1 MNYANPFSLTS
12 QTSFLS
18 PKEQRSR
25 LTSFLSQNHSIRS
38 NKSVSPKMHFIP
50 QQKMLRTEQIS
61 PKSQFVPKND
71 NKQYQKRTTGR
82 IKYVSEHSSTPY
94 LYIQK
99 KKHEIRIPLL
109 PKLSPEPK
117 IESPKLP
124 FINIMTEPTI
134 TIEEQGEQERSN
146 FEQRFELNKDQQI
159 LLNKSNNLLQV
170 SQLSNNQDDQ
180 LSNSKLSIRTRF
192 KKAVQNSFHS
202 PARKSLFNV
211 IISHEFNV
219 LQEIERPQ
227 IQKRFEP
234 GNQILALKL
243 QMRTIKNIKKK
254 EKYIKD
260 VQLKKG
266 FGSINVEQFNVS
278 TKAFQRK
285 INLIHQTS
293 SRSLMHQEQF
303 SLLPK
308 SQRKS
313 ITSVC
318 SQTQNNVLIVS
329 SDKHTQFIKER
340 SKEIDKVK
348 EYEKSKFNVTITYE
362 NVEKLTF
369 QFNRPQRLNQFKD
382 TTEEITPLKPPQSPR
397 QIVPLSL
404 ISSKNLQSSRKLD
417 QVSSSRNLGANRFS
431 RLSIQSSVFSEE
443 ATNSADLKFDFSK
456 PNLYVRV
463 YYQNK
468 LYKMMQ
474 KTNYTKQNLQ
484 EIEENF
490 LPKVALTSSTILT
503 NIYTVMS
510 TSEQGIRQRKVTN
523 ENLNDKI
530 SFSGIQ
536 LPKYSIEK
544 ENTIFKYDE
553 YGNESATLSSE
564 ESDDSVSLDNFLES
578 PANNKPVIRK
588 NKTLKSEKA
597 LKDQNQPQEQTQT
610 YFIKDDPI
618 DEKQLSTGALIL
630 IKKIRMAFQMPLHLQ
645 PIISVLEQQ
654 TKNHLLAQHV
664 KMCDHFEMGLLTDK
678 HQTVFE
684 KMIIYQRSSILN
696 KAICCAIE
704 FKFPNILVG
713 RYNCQTKMIDVE
725 HQEPVSNTA
734 ILEEQESK
742 YEKLE
747 NQQLLQTQIRNS
759 MRRRSKELKE
769 SINKRQTINAKK
781 QIQQGLTK
789 QDSLQ
794 VTQPQQWNRR
804 VVLTGELTNPLTI
817 TIQQTNQQNSNL
829 FTQASTVLITKPT
842 LASQQSVFRVTSS
855 KHIDLNSP
863 QQDLSS
869 SFHSSQNEE
878 SRRSSKI
885 EQIQH
890 QQSSQTQYTQPP
902 QQQVSQQKMQS
913 QQEDSFESVQEQ
925 EDKYH
930 LLQEGKNAL
939 SMYMN
944 SLRMRTQ
951 IKESQRRQKLD
962 TNQLIKLAIYNN
974 NFVEFMDNIQLI
986 PEMQIDA
993 PLQDGN
999 TFLILAAQCGCRE
1012 IVHELV
1018 KRGADINIQNDD
1030 GNTAVHL
1037 ALAHGHYK
1045 IADMLM
1051 ESGGSTHI
1059 FNKHG
1064 QNAWSVL

>member
-18 PKEQRSR
+18 PKDQRSR
-25 LTSFLSQNHSIRS
+25 LTSFLSQNHSIKS
-38 NKSVSPKMHFIP
+38 NKSVSPKMNFLP

-61 PKSQFVPKND
+61 PKSQFVSQND
-71 NKQYQKRTTGR
+71 NKKFQKKTTDR

-99 KKHEIRIPLL
+99 KKHDIHIPLL

-117 IESPKLP
+117 IESSRVPL
-124 FINIMTEPTI
+124 INIMTEPTI

-146 FEQRFELNKDQQI
+146 FEQRFEQRKDQQL

-180 LSNSKLSIRTRF
+180 LSNSKLSIRSRF

-211 IISHEFNV
+211 IISHEFNA
-219 LQEIERPQ
+219 LQEVERPQ

-243 QMRTIKNIKKK
+243 LMQKKQNILKK

-260 VQLKKG
+260 IHLKKE
-266 FGSINVEQFNVS
+266 FGLINIDQFNVS

-285 INLIHQTS
+285 VNLIHQTS

-318 SQTQNNVLIVS
+318 SQIQNNLLIVS
-329 SDKHTQFIKER
+329 SDKNTQNIK
-340 SKEIDKVK
+340 
-348 EYEKSKFNVTITYE
+348 EKSKEKDNLKDFEKTKFNVIITYE

-369 QFNRPQRLNQFKD
+369 QFNRPKHLNQQKD

-397 QIVPLSL
+397 QIVPLAL

-417 QVSSSRNLGANRFS
+417 YIQSSRNLGANRFS

-456 PNLYVRV
+456 PNLFVRV

-484 EIEENF
+484 EVEESF
-490 LPKVALTSSTILT
+490 RPKVALTSSTILT
-503 NIYTVMS
+503 NVYTVMS
-510 TSEQGIRQRKVTN
+510 TSEQGVRQRKVTN
-523 ENLNDKI
+523 ENLTDKI
-530 SFSGIQ
+530 QFSGIL
-536 LPKYSIEK
+536 LPKYSIDK
-544 ENTIFKYDE
+544 ENTIYNYDE
-553 YGNESATLSSE
+553 YFNESAVISSE
-564 ESDDSVSLDNFLES
+564 DSDDTVSLDNFLES
-578 PANNKPVIRK
+578 PANNKPVIKK
-588 NKTLKSEKA
+588 NITLKSQQT
-597 LKDQNQPQEQTQT
+597 LNDQNQLKEQTLT

-630 IKKIRMAFQMPLHLQ
+630 IKKIRMAFQMPLYLQ
-645 PIISVLEQQ
+645 PILSVLEQK
-654 TKNHLLAQHV
+654 TKNHLLSLHV
-664 KMCDHFEMGLLTDK
+664 KICDDYEMGVLIDT

-684 KMIIYQRSSILN
+684 EMLKYQRNPTLN
-696 KAICCAIE
+696 KAICQAIE
-704 FKFPNILVG
+704 FRYPIILVG
-713 RYNCQTKMIDVE
+713 RYNCQTRMIDVE
-725 HQEPVSNTA
+725 HQDPVSNTA
-734 ILEEQESK
+734 ILEKQESK
-742 YEKLE
+742 YDKFE
-747 NQQLLQTQIRNS
+747 NQTLLQTYIRNS
-759 MRRRSKELKE
+759 MRRQSKELKE
-769 SINKRQTINAKK
+769 SINKRQTINTKK
-781 QIQQGLTK
+781 QNLQGLTK

-804 VVLTGELTNPLTI
+804 AMLSGELSNPLTI
-817 TIQQTNQQNSNL
+817 TIQQTNQQNSNV
-829 FTQASTVLITKPT
+829 FTQTSTVLITKPT
-842 LASQQSVFRVTSS
+842 IASQQSVFRVVSS
-855 KHIDLNSP
+855 KHIDLNSS

-869 SFHSSQNEE
+869 SFHSSQNGE

-902 QQQVSQQKMQS
+902 QQQVSQLKMQS
-913 QQEDSFESVQEQ
+913 QQEDSFETIQDQ

-974 NFVEFMDNIQLI
+974 NFIEFMDNIQFI
-986 PEMQIDA
+986 PEMQIDV

-999 TFLILAAQCGCRE
+999 TFLILAAQCGCKE

-1051 ESGGSTHI
+1051 EAGGSTHI